1 MSTSLMSM
9 FMCWVH
15 VLRIAPTP
23 VSFWKVSYLIVVI
36 IGWSIIFWPKR
47 VSSFSGFK
55 ICWHWFV
62 VTTTNCNKVKLIWYS
77 SKAVASASS
86 LTSVVRNSGA
96 SEYYSAREIFC
107 HFLCQKTPNLYPVSC
122 HAVRTYMYARILYGR
137 GRPSD
142 MHGYLDCHVY
152 VHVYVWMA
160 HIIQCQYLSFILLI
174 VSFDD
179 ESILSYQ
186 QSQISKSSFNQAA
199 IQAAFIMQSIKH
211 WSRHITID
219 QHVRCY

>member
-23 VSFWKVSYLIVVI
+23 VSLWKVSYLIVVI

-107 HFLCQKTPNLYPVSC
+107 HFICQKTPNLYPVSY
-122 HAVRTYMYARILYGR
+122 HAVRCTAT
-137 GRPSD
+137 
-142 MHGYLDCHVY
+142 Y
-152 VHVYVWMA
+152 VHVRA
-160 HIIQCQYLSFILLI
+160 HFIRAWPAAGHAWQSRLPCI
-174 VSFDD
+174 RT
-179 ESILSYQ
+179 SYN
-186 QSQISKSSFNQAA
+186 IK
-199 IQAAFIMQSIKH
+199 ICHLFI
-211 WSRHITID
+211 
-219 QHVRCY
+219 